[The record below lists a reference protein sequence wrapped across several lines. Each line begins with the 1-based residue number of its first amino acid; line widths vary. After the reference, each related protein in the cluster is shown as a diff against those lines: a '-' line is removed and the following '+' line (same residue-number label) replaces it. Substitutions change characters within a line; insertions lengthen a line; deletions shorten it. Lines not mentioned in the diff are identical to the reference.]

1 MKATMAAQRMVA
13 KQIFLIRPSNGI
25 FLQLFDFREPLLGAS
40 FTRRLNAPLSP
51 KRDLASGWEIFIHQS
66 RSPKVPMKIHPLRS
80 VYIGRS
86 QLI

>member
-1 MKATMAAQRMVA
+1 MKTTMAVQRMVA

-25 FLQLFDFREPLLGAS
+25 FLQLFDFREPVLGGS
-40 FTRRLNAPLSP
+40 STRRLNAPLSP
-51 KRDLASGWEIFIHQS
+51 KRNLAAGWEIFIHQS
-66 RSPKVPMKIHPLRS
+66 TSPKAPMKIHSLRS